1 MKKKRLLGLF
11 GRILLIGL
19 FLVFTFFTAKPD
31 LSQAKDNPIKLRCY
45 YHASPVGGQAEFYKE
60 WIKKV
65 GEATK
70 GRLDIVFYPGASLG
84 PPMEAFKMIE
94 SGAVDMG
101 CVIPGFFPGR
111 FPLTDVIQLPFLGL
125 PSAVVG
131 SRVYWDL
138 YEKFPE
144 VRKEFQNVK
153 VLILYSDSP
162 TPIGSNKPIRV
173 AEDMKGMKIRSL
185 SGSPQEL
192 IKALGGSPVLMP
204 PGEIYTSME
213 RNVIDGWM
221 ISWEACIGHRLQEVT
236 NYFTT
241 SNVYQPA
248 LCFLMNLDVWE
259 KLPPDIQ
266 KIIENYSYAAGAEF
280 FGKEFDRFGEEG
292 VSMVQKMKGKEII
305 RLSSDQEE
313 KWKGICMPIWDK
325 WVADTEAKGLPGK
338 AVLSE
343 AQKLMAKYIKQYHK

>member
-1 MKKKRLLGLF
+1 MRKKQHLRLLGSLLLALV
-11 GRILLIGL
+11 ILISTS
-19 FLVFTFFTAKPD
+19 VIVHA
-31 LSQAKDNPIKLRCY
+31 QQPIKLRCY
-45 YHASPVGGQAEFYKE
+45 FHSSPVGGHAEFYKA

-65 GEATK
+65 QEATK

-84 PPMEAFKMIE
+84 PPMEAYKMIA

-131 SRVYWDL
+131 SRVFWDL

-144 VRKEFQNVK
+144 VRKEYQDVK
-153 VLILYSDSP
+153 VVVLYSDSP

-173 AEDMKGMKIRSL
+173 AEDIKGLKIRSL
-185 SGSPQEL
+185 SGSPQEM
-192 IKALGGSPVLMP
+192 IKTLGGSPVLMP

-213 RNVIDGWM
+213 RSVIDGWM
-221 ISWEACIGHRLQEVT
+221 ISWEACIGHRLQDVT
-236 NYFTT
+236 KYFTT

-248 LCFLMNLDVWE
+248 LIFVMNQNAWK

-266 KIIENYSYAAGAEF
+266 KIVDQHSGAAGAEF
-280 FGKEFDRFGEEG
+280 FGKEFDHFGKEG
-292 VSMVQKMKGKEII
+292 VETVKKMKGKEVI
-305 RLSSDQEE
+305 RLSSEQQE
-313 KWKGICMPIWDK
+313 KWKGICKPIWDK

-338 AVLSE
+338 AVLNE
-343 AQKLMAKYIKQYHK
+343 AEKLIAKYTKQYRP